1 MKNKNFIIIVIGQI
15 ISLFGNA
22 IQRFSMSLYLLEFTG
37 STATFANI
45 LAISTIPYILFAPIA
60 GTLSDRVNK
69 KKIMVYLDFF
79 CSALIG
85 GYAIILLNGRDHEVI
100 VAVVMFMLSICFTLY
115 GPAVT
120 ASIPQI
126 VEEDKL
132 TSANGVINQVGSIVN
147 FAGPILAGVLYGIVG
162 IKAIVII
169 NAISFFVSAIM
180 ELFLDI
186 PDVVVSEE
194 VESKLQSKVESN
206 NVVTLEK
213 NAVPTEV
220 ESKVG
225 LNDVVTLEKNIVTT
239 ELATTMLDSR
249 TSELEE
255 RVAAS
260 LRSEE
265 NEEVAVISEN
275 AKDIIKG
282 NKEVVTV
289 SEVIKE
295 NKEAKIKFENIKGNS
310 DKSKILSME
319 FIKNSFID
327 MGKTFK
333 YLSKDKKVVLGIIAS
348 YALCNIFLVP
358 VLTILAPYFI
368 NIFLGLPS
376 EIYGIVEGICVLGMI
391 LGGFWISVKPN
402 MFKIKK
408 VHYTYFPMVA
418 GVILMST
425 LGGIKANNYTIA
437 FLFAI
442 GGLAIMMSLSLSNVL
457 TLTFI
462 QKEVPLEMLG
472 RVSAFSTAIAT
483 ISVAPGQLLYGQI
496 IDTGMPI
503 GVILLITAI
512 ANIALIMFVK
522 WNVREVK

>member
-60 GTLSDRVNK
+60 GMLSDRVNK

-79 CSALIG
+79 CSFLIG

-100 VAVVMFMLSICFTLY
+100 VAIVMFMLSICFTLY

-120 ASIPQI
+120 SSIPQI

-169 NAISFFVSAIM
+169 NAISFFASAIM

-186 PDVVVSEE
+186 PDLVVNED

-239 ELATTMLDSR
+239 EVAVSALDIKESAKV
-249 TSELEE
+249 T
-255 RVAAS
+255 
-260 LRSEE
+260 
-265 NEEVAVISEN
+265 VISEK
-275 AKDIIKG
+275 AKEDIRGK
-282 NKEVVTV
+282 KEAAIA
-289 SEVIKE
+289 SEGIKE
-295 NKEAKIKFENIKGNS
+295 NKKATMASENIKGTA
-310 DKSKILSME
+310 KREEKVLSIE

-333 YLSKDKKVVLGIIAS
+333 YLSKEKKVVLGIIAS

-408 VHYTYFPMVA
+408 VHYTYLPMVA

-472 RVSAFSTAIAT
+472 RVSAFSTAVAT

-503 GVILLITAI
+503 GLILLITAI
-512 ANIALIMFVK
+512 ANIVLVMFVK
-522 WNVREVK
+522 WNVREIK

>member
-60 GTLSDRVNK
+60 GMLSDRVNK

-79 CSALIG
+79 CSFLIG

-100 VAVVMFMLSICFTLY
+100 VAIVMFMLSICFTLY

-120 ASIPQI
+120 SSIPQI

-169 NAISFFVSAIM
+169 NAISFFASAIM

-186 PDVVVSEE
+186 PDLVVNED
-194 VESKLQSKVESN
+194 VESN

-213 NAVPTEV
+213 N
-220 ESKVG
+220 
-225 LNDVVTLEKNIVTT
+225 IVTT
-239 ELATTMLDSR
+239 EVAVSALDIKESAKV
-249 TSELEE
+249 T
-255 RVAAS
+255 
-260 LRSEE
+260 
-265 NEEVAVISEN
+265 VISEK
-275 AKDIIKG
+275 AKEDIRGK
-282 NKEVVTV
+282 
-289 SEVIKE
+289 
-295 NKEAKIKFENIKGNS
+295 KEAAIASENIKGTA
-310 DKSKILSME
+310 KREEKILSIE

-333 YLSKDKKVVLGIIAS
+333 YLSKEKKVVLGIIAS

-408 VHYTYFPMVA
+408 VHYTYLPMVA

-472 RVSAFSTAIAT
+472 RVSAFSTAVAT

-503 GVILLITAI
+503 GLILLITAI
-512 ANIALIMFVK
+512 ANIVLVMFVK
-522 WNVREVK
+522 WNVREIK

>member
-37 STATFANI
+37 STAAFANI

-60 GTLSDRVNK
+60 GMLSDRVNK

-85 GYAIILLNGRDHEVI
+85 GYALILLNGRDHEVI

-186 PDVVVSEE
+186 PDLVVNED
-194 VESKLQSKVESN
+194 VESN

-220 ESKVG
+220 ESKLE
-225 LNDVVTLEKNIVTT
+225 LNDVVTYEKNIVTT
-239 ELATTMLDSR
+239 ELATTGLDSR

-275 AKDIIKG
+275 AKDSIKG

-295 NKEAKIKFENIKGNS
+295 NKEAKIKFENIKENS
-310 DKSKILSME
+310 NKSKILSME

-333 YLSKDKKVVLGIIAS
+333 YLSKEKKVVLGIIAS

-402 MFKIKK
+402 MFKMKK

-425 LGGIKANNYTIA
+425 LGGLKANNYTIA